1 MDNTM
6 MQIVAFITSLALS
19 LIVTFILQKKFVPV
33 LRKIKMGQKILE
45 IGPNWHKTKEGTP
58 TMGGLFFI
66 GGTLISVSIFGVWA
80 SLKYDDIS
88 VFIVFAMMLLYGALG
103 FVDDFVKF
111 TKKQNKGL
119 TPMQKLVFQ
128 FLIAADF
135 LASMALNGKID
146 TVMHIPFLDISLDLG
161 IFYWVFSM
169 FFIVF
174 MVNAVNITDGIDGL
188 AGSVMLI
195 IVLFFSALAFVFG
208 NTSFDLNVSK
218 LILFGALAGGIIS
231 FLTYNMYPAKL
242 FMGDTGS
249 LFLGGALVGAAYWFN
264 EPLIIVVCGFACVF
278 ETLSVVIQV
287 VSYKLTKK
295 RVFKMAPFHHH
306 LEMSGFNEIKIVRVF
321 ALCTLALC
329 VISYFGV

>member
-19 LIVTFILQKKFVPV
+19 IIVIFILQKKFVPV

-128 FLIAADF
+128 FLIAAAF

>member
-128 FLIAADF
+128 FLIAAAF

-174 MVNAVNITDGIDGL
+174 LVNAVNITDGIYGL

-231 FLTYNMYPAKL
+231 FLTYRM
-242 FMGDTGS
+242 
-249 LFLGGALVGAAYWFN
+249 
-264 EPLIIVVCGFACVF
+264 
-278 ETLSVVIQV
+278 TLS
-287 VSYKLTKK
+287 Y
-295 RVFKMAPFHHH
+295 
-306 LEMSGFNEIKIVRVF
+306 NWIKINSF
-321 ALCTLALC
+321 
-329 VISYFGV
+329 